1 MAPEPNRAGNGAST
15 SGTAKDEAAAK
26 KKIESEDLVSPKPLD
41 SNFHSVLG
49 FKFLLSFFELNK
61 FDLFLLK
68 FMQSDEDLALKQQ
81 LELYVERVQDTDPG
95 LQKVALESMR

>member
-41 SNFHSVLG
+41 SNFHSI
-49 FKFLLSFFELNK
+49 
-61 FDLFLLK
+61 
-68 FMQSDEDLALKQQ
+68 
-81 LELYVERVQDTDPG
+81 
-95 LQKVALESMR
+95 